1 MLLFVL
7 SAWLIVG
14 VSIAAAQEITV
25 TEPHRWANASISTY
39 DFGSWIFKGFYSK
52 VFRSFRTH
60 SFLTVLFVP
69 PSSLLGGF
77 L

>member
-25 TEPHRWANASISTY
+25 TEPHRYAISLKLRFREV
-39 DFGSWIFKGFYSK
+39 DFQRFLFKRFPSLPNTLVPYSS
-52 VFRSFRTH
+52 VFC
-60 SFLTVLFVP
+60 
-69 PSSLLGGF
+69 SSCLEGF